1 MLSVVSDNLRTI
13 PSGLDMSQAAFADS
27 VGISIGYINMVVNGK
42 RSSISL
48 RLALLIEEKYG
59 YSADWILHNE
69 GDKRAYPFIN
79 KGEYNEMKDLINQLL
94 FDELTC
100 LYEFILILEKN
111 EKDKK
116 SNKI

>member
-1 MLSVVSDNLRTI
+1 
-13 PSGLDMSQAAFADS
+13 MSQAAFADS
-27 VGISIGYINMVVNGK
+27 VGISFGYMSMVVNGK

-69 GDKRAYPFIN
+69 GEKRVYPFIN
-79 KGEYNEMKDLINQLL
+79 KGKYNEMKDLINQLSL
-94 FDELTC
+94 DELKC
-100 LYEFILILEKN
+100 FYEFILVLEKE
-111 EKDKK
+111 EKAEK